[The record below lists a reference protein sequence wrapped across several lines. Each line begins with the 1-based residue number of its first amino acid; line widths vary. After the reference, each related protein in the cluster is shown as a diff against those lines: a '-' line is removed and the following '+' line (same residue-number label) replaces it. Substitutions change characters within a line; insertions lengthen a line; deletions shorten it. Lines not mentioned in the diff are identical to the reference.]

1 VGRLPATI
9 RIFIDSSAKSL
20 KINRKGR
27 KEERKDRQSKSTF
40 YFASLAVLASSLRS
54 LRFSLP
60 GILFRAYGFVLDFL
74 PLLNKGVDT

>member
-40 YFASLAVLASSLRS
+40 YFASLAVLASSLR
-54 LRFSLP
+54 FSLP

-74 PLLNKGVDT
+74 PLLNKGIDT